1 MALILVRDHTGS
13 RYMQRVTTLHYQV
26 TGASGFIGSHVVD
39 ELLRQGYS
47 VRGYAYI
54 LSMNTTQYTYRLM
67 TVVSAVRSHNVARIS
82 KSYESFGDR
91 FTTTVID
98 DIATSDVSQAVT
110 GLCRANL
117 LSTFGS

>member
-1 MALILVRDHTGS
+1 MTLILVRDHTDS
-13 RYMQRVTTLHYQV
+13 RYVPLLTLRPFIIQV

-54 LSMNTTQYTYRLM
+54 LSLNTTQYTYGLM

-98 DIATSDVSQAVT
+98 DIATSDFSQAVK
-110 GLCRANL
+110 GLSR
-117 LSTFGS
+117 